1 MDLGDVGPASG
12 GAVAAVKRPPR
23 PVVVAV
29 IASLIGLVICSYV
42 GDAMTTYWAEDNPL
56 GLIALNSRNR
66 ILVLTTN
73 QLDPLTYYGV
83 AMVRLLVSDPLFYLL
98 GRWYGDGAIRWL
110 EQKWPSQGQAL
121 RWLES
126 AFGKAAYP
134 LVFLM
139 PNNPICLFA
148 GAAGMRVPVFLA
160 LNISGTIARLV
171 AIRAL
176 GATFEAPIDDV
187 LDFFGRYRLP
197 LLIASVVL
205 VLLSVTLDRARGG
218 GEIEA
223 LRELEHELA
232 DDDTGTESPAERA
245 TDDA

>member
-1 MDLGDVGPASG
+1 MDPGTVDDTIAMPR
-12 GAVAAVKRPPR
+12 RPPR
-23 PVVVAV
+23 VVVVGVVAL
-29 IASLIGLVICSYV
+29 LIGLVICNWV

-73 QLDPLTYYGV
+73 QLDPLSYYGV
-83 AMVRLLVSDPLFYLL
+83 ATIRLLISDPLFYLL

-148 GAAGMRVPVFLA
+148 GAAGMRIPVFFV
-160 LNISGTIARLV
+160 LNLSGTFARLY
-171 AIRAL
+171 AIRVL

-197 LLIASVVL
+197 LLIASIALVVL
-205 VLLSVTLDRARGG
+205 SITLDRVRGG
-218 GEIEA
+218 GQIDA
-223 LRELEHELA
+223 LRDLEDLDNVEPSSI
-232 DDDTGTESPAERA
+232 DKEQP
-245 TDDA
+245 